1 RGEADVENSAIQL
14 EDSNL
19 WFLPSGSMLANPLE
33 TLTSQQVEPVF
44 NRFSEI
50 FDWIIIDSPP
60 IMAVA
65 DANLMA
71 PLCDRML
78 LVVHSGKTPVKLV
91 KDAVQRFGR
100 DRVCGVVMNRAKTV
114 QSSYYYGYGG
124 YNQAPPKAPTVLTR
138 LKRRDAE

>member
-1 RGEADVENSAIQL
+1 TMHKERPMKRLLISSAVPGEGKTFTACCLSGTLAHEPGKKVLLIDADLRRSKATSTLGLGDRKFANTFGALLRGEADVENSAIQL

-65 DANLMA
+65 D
-71 PLCDRML
+71 
-78 LVVHSGKTPVKLV
+78 
-91 KDAVQRFGR
+91 
-100 DRVCGVVMNRAKTV
+100 
-114 QSSYYYGYGG
+114 
-124 YNQAPPKAPTVLTR
+124 
-138 LKRRDAE
+138 